1 MAITIYDIAERA
13 GVSIA
18 TVSRV
23 FSGRSRVAD
32 ATRERVF
39 AVARELGY
47 EPNVSARSL
56 ARQSTRVVAAV
67 VPMLTSYFFM
77 EVIRGVQD
85 RLSEID
91 YDLLVYASRA
101 PEEVDNQLSRAV
113 QKGRA
118 DGVLLCSTP
127 LTDGRTRM
135 LEACGLPVVLVD
147 SCHPGFDSVAVNNR
161 DGGYDA
167 TCHLLEQGYERIALI
182 APNPVSVPGIE
193 RREGYE
199 AALREAGRPVDP
211 SLIVSSADVE
221 QHGFTREAGYAAMQT
236 LLALP
241 TPPDAVFAAS
251 DVQALGAL
259 WAAHDAGLAVPGDLA
274 LIGFDDIRTS
284 AYVGLSTLRQP
295 MYDMGKL
302 AIDKLIQRIAEPQRP
317 VSCTTFSAHLIA
329 RDTSHASAAS
339 PAGAPANGSARPAFP
354 RTESPTVLSE
364 TP

>member
-101 PEEVDNQLSRAV
+101 PEEVDNQLSRAI

-118 DGVLLCSTP
+118 DGILLCSTP
-127 LTDGRTRM
+127 LTDSRVRT
-135 LEACGLPVVLVD
+135 LGACGLPVVLVD
-147 SCHPGFDSVAVNNR
+147 SSHPDFDSVSVNNR

-167 TCHLLEQGYERIALI
+167 TRHLLDQGYERIALI
-182 APNPVSVPGIE
+182 APNPISVPAVE
-193 RREGYE
+193 RRKGYE
-199 AALREAGRPVDP
+199 AALREAGRPVDTR
-211 SLIVSSADVE
+211 LIVTSKEVE
-221 QHGFTREAGYAAMQT
+221 QHGFTREAGYAAMQK
-236 LLALP
+236 LLDLP
-241 TPPDAVFAAS
+241 VRPDAVFAAS

-259 WAAHDAGLAVPGDLA
+259 WAAHDAGLHVPDDVG

-284 AYVGLSTLRQP
+284 AYVGLSTLSQP

-302 AIDKLIQRIAEPQRP
+302 AIDKLIQRIAEPERP
-317 VSCTTFSAHLIA
+317 VSCTTFSAQLIVRETSRA
-329 RDTSHASAAS
+329 RSDAPAAEPTDGPPLPETAS
-339 PAGAPANGSARPAFP
+339 PPL
-354 RTESPTVLSE
+354 LSE
-364 TP
+364 MP

>member
-32 ATRERVF
+32 PTRERVF

-101 PEEVDNQLSRAV
+101 PEEVDNQLARAV

-118 DGVLLCSTP
+118 DGLLLCSTP
-127 LTDGRTRM
+127 LTDGRSRT

-147 SCHPGFDSVAVNNR
+147 SAHAGFDSVSVNNR

-167 TCHLLEQGYERIALI
+167 TRHLLDQGYERIALI

-199 AALREAGRPVDP
+199 AALREAGRQVDP
-211 SLIVSSADVE
+211 RLIVTSAEVE
-221 QHGFTREAGYAAMQT
+221 QHGFTREAGYAAMQK

-241 TPPDAVFAAS
+241 VPPDAVFAAS

-259 WAAHDAGLAVPGDLA
+259 WAAHDAGLTVPDDLA

-302 AIDKLIQRIAEPQRP
+302 AIDKLIQRIAEPERP
-317 VSCTTFSAHLIA
+317 VSSTTFSAHLIA
-329 RDTSHASAAS
+329 RDTSTARSATPCGTSAS
-339 PAGAPANGSARPAFP
+339 PRTAYP
-354 RTESPTVLSE
+354 RTESPTALSE